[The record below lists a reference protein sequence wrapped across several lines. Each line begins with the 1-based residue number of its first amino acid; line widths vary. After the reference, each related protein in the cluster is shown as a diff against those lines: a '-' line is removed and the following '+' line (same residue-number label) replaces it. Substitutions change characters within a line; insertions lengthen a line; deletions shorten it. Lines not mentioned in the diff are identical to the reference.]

1 MLVSDPT
8 SFRWKGLDTIK
19 LERPNLGSQTTVA
32 TYQMM
37 QYAMRSVL
45 NEHFGNE
52 TVKKLF
58 YEAGEIAGQ
67 ELCKNAFDTTRDFY
81 GFLSQLQDI
90 LRELKIGILRIEK
103 SDVKKMNFM
112 FVVAEDLDCSGFS
125 LTEDSVCDYEEGFIA
140 GIMNAY
146 TNRKFSVKKIDCWTT
161 GNRVCRFEVTLR

>member
-8 SFRWKGLDTIK
+8 TFRWKGFDTIE

-32 TYQMM
+32 TYQIM

-58 YEAGEIAGQ
+58 YEAGELAGQ
-67 ELCKNAFDTTRDFY
+67 ELCKNALDISRDFY
-81 GFLSQLQDI
+81 GFLSQLQDV

-103 SDVKKMNFM
+103 SDVKKMKFM
-112 FVVAEDLDCSGFS
+112 FVVAEDLDCSGIS
-125 LTEDSVCDYEEGFIA
+125 SSEDTVSDYEEGFIA
-140 GIMNAY
+140 GIMNIY
-146 TNRKFSVKKIDCWTT
+146 TNKEFSVKEIDCWTT